1 MCLFLIDLAMI
12 GNQGST
18 IIEVLISLVL
28 LLFVAKL
35 IAELFHKF
43 GTPVVL
49 GELPTGI
56 IVGARES

>member
-1 MCLFLIDLAMI
+1 MI

-28 LLFVAKL
+28 LLFVANL

-43 GTPVVL
+43 GTPIVL
-49 GELPTGI
+49 GELLAGI
-56 IVGARES
+56 IVRARVS